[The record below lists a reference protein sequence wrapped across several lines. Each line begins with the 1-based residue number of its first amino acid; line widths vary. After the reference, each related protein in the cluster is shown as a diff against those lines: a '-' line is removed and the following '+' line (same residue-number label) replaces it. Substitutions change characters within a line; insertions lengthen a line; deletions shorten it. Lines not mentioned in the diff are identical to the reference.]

1 MSEAGPRLPADALSP
16 GVSGDGP
23 FDAAIADFAAAVVR
37 AKTVDPLTTE
47 LVRLRCAQVHDCR
60 LCGSLR
66 NREALEAGFDEELQ
80 GKIARYESSDLE
92 PQQVAALRLCDAM
105 ILTPS
110 QADVELRAEL
120 ERYFAPEQI
129 AEIMLDVMKWSQQK
143 ALVALRMEA
152 PPWEGTHTL
161 LFDDDGRPGF
171 AGPAYESAQS

>member
-1 MSEAGPRLPADALSP
+1 MSELEPRLPADALSP

-47 LVRLRCAQVHDCR
+47 LVGLRCAQVHDCR
-60 LCGSLR
+60 LCGSVR
-66 NREALEAGFDEELQ
+66 NREALDEGFDEELQ
-80 GKIARYESSDLE
+80 HKIARYESSDLE
-92 PQQVAALRLCDAM
+92 PKQVAALRLCDAI

-110 QADVELRAEL
+110 QADASLRAEL
-120 ERYFAPEQI
+120 EQFFSPEQI

-152 PPWEGTHTL
+152 PPWEVTNTL
-161 LFDDDGRPGF
+161 VFDEDGRPGF
-171 AGPAYESAQS
+171 AGPAYG